1 MASTRSD
8 GWGALS
14 FRNIF
19 LFAAL
24 WPGPN
29 PCATFITKF
38 IYRLMRETP
47 NIDRQRKHN
56 SSWMRTKCS
65 NNVAPINPP
74 PSPSSHYRSSFYN
87 IHLRL
92 LLAKVEP
99 NSIWYRRAVKALCL
113 RTDPRRVSHMDG
125 ECWQKEEKREME
137 GVGSFLTF
145 LVTEIDL
152 QCNFCQGNKIWT
164 A

>member
-65 NNVAPINPP
+65 NNLAPINPP
-74 PSPSSHYRSSFYN
+74 PSPSSIYRSSFYN

-113 RTDPRRVSHMDG
+113 RPIRRRWVTWMENAD
-125 ECWQKEEKREME
+125 KRRRKREME
-137 GVGSFLTF
+137 GVGVFFNLPCYRNR
-145 LVTEIDL
+145 L
-152 QCNFCQGNKIWT
+152 
-164 A
+164 AM

>member
-14 FRNIF
+14 FWNIF

-74 PSPSSHYRSSFYN
+74 PSPSSIYRSSFYN

-99 NSIWYRRAVKALCL
+99 IRFDIGEPLKRCVWGRSAGGE
-113 RTDPRRVSHMDG
+113 SHGWRMLTKGG
-125 ECWQKEEKREME
+125 EKEKWK
-137 GVGSFLTF
+137 GWGSFLTF